1 MAMCN
6 HIERE
11 RERERE
17 IKIAIKTIY
26 YVLAKHPSLF
36 EYY

>member
-6 HIERE
+6 HIE

-17 IKIAIKTIY
+17 IKIAIKTIH
-26 YVLAKHPSLF
+26 YVFAKQLSIPIF